1 MVLPAT
7 GNSISMAQIRDEFG
21 GSNPASLSQYYR
33 GSERTSFVPNITM
46 NNAISQSG
54 QISMGQFRGTAAFYG
69 IPAFLASGTTFTPNP
84 CVAGLE
90 IQSNGTALVYY
101 SQSGFGQNVV
111 EQFGPWVRTASNSTS
126 LYEVRVTVNSGF
138 LTTGTTGTW
147 LGLGS
152 FRSWTVET
160 SGSFTEFRSA
170 GLTVDFRLA
179 SVPGTIIY
187 SVTGTLTAV
196 TEQGFGGG
204 GGEFIP

>member
-1 MVLPAT
+1 MVLPAV

-46 NNAISQSG
+46 NSAISQSG

-69 IPAFLASGTTFTPNP
+69 IPSFLVTGTTFTPDP
-84 CVAGLE
+84 CVAALE
-90 IQSNGTALVYY
+90 ILNNGTAQIYY
-101 SQSGFGQNVV
+101 SQAGFAQNFV
-111 EQFGPWVRTASNSTS
+111 EQLGSWVRTASNSTS
-126 LYEVRVTVNSGF
+126 LYEVRVTVTSGF
-138 LTTGTTGTW
+138 LTTGSTGTW

-152 FRSWTVET
+152 SRSWTVET
-160 SGSFTEFRSA
+160 SGSFAQTRSA
-170 GLTVDFRLA
+170 SLTVDFRLA

-204 GGEFIP
+204 GFDF